1 MPDACDIIYYK
12 DLLSCSLTDFDVQLL
27 DESNENWE
35 EVSMSLPHTVDSY
48 KGFLLALATH
58 NYLYDGFDLTFSPSV
73 PNKFTLFDPTNN
85 PLFSG
90 EILEALNRIELF
102 APLDH

>member
-27 DESNENWE
+27 DESDENWE
-35 EVSMSLPHTVDSY
+35 EVSMSLPNNVDSY
-48 KGFLLALATH
+48 KGFLIALATH
-58 NYLYDGFDLTFSPSV
+58 NYLYDAFDLTFSPSA
-73 PNKFTLFDPTNN
+73 PNKFTVFDPTNN

-90 EILEALNRIELF
+90 EVLPGYSRINLL
-102 APLDH
+102 APLGH